1 MADLSARDIERAKFA
16 FSIYDF
22 EGNDTMD
29 AFYLADCLRALNLNP
44 TIALCKKLGMEEQK
58 KTKKMKLDEFLP
70 VYSQVKK
77 DKDCGSYEDFMEV
90 LKLYDKE
97 GNGTMLY
104 AELEHILCS
113 LGERMEK
120 EEVIPVLAETCPEE
134 DEDGFIPFEPFCKK
148 LCEGVKF

>member
-134 DEDGFIPFEPFCKK
+134 DEDGFIPFEPFVKAIVTMKK
-148 LCEGVKF
+148 

>member
-1 MADLSARDIERAKFA
+1 
-16 FSIYDF
+16 
-22 EGNDTMD
+22 MD

-58 KTKKMKLDEFLP
+58 KTK
-70 VYSQVKK
+70 
-77 DKDCGSYEDFMEV
+77 DCGSYEYFMEV

-134 DEDGFIPFEPFCKK
+134 DEDGFIPFEPFVKAIVTMKK
-148 LCEGVKF
+148 

>member
-1 MADLSARDIERAKFA
+1 MDIIPFQ
-16 FSIYDF
+16 
-22 EGNDTMD
+22 
-29 AFYLADCLRALNLNP
+29 
-44 TIALCKKLGMEEQK
+44 LGMEEQK

-113 LGERMEK
+113 LGE
-120 EEVIPVLAETCPEE
+120 IH
-134 DEDGFIPFEPFCKK
+134 
-148 LCEGVKF
+148 